1 MVRMSD
7 EVEALLAESLRLPAK
22 ARAALASRLLESLEA
37 EELEENEDA
46 EWAAELARR
55 VEDVES
61 GRVKGVPWEE
71 VEARLAA
78 MIAKSRGR

>member
-1 MVRMSD
+1 MSD
-7 EVEALLAESLRLPAK
+7 ELEALIQGGLRLPTA
-22 ARAALASRLLESLEA
+22 ARARLANRLLESLANEDLDAA
-37 EELEENEDA
+37 EEA